1 MRSRAFTILT
11 LTTFVLAVLLAG
23 PVLAEKQAPA
33 ANLAADVAAPDERIQ
48 TVRQAPLGA
57 PEPVGPAAGWAVEF
71 PDTPNVILY
80 DQTDNAGTNSINS
93 QNFEVAFDAYDNQ
106 AADDFVATETWIVT
120 TVAVAGAYFNGT
132 GPAPSVNV
140 FFYDNAAGLPGTEV
154 YSALGVVPVDTAGS
168 FVITLPVAAVLPAGT
183 YWISVQ
189 ANLDFGVGG
198 QWGWTERIVQSN
210 SPSAW
215 RNPGGGFLSPCN
227 NWGARAGT
235 CLVGT
240 EPDLIFRLEGSSGQL
255 TLTKTVG
262 TVPATCA
269 GTDAITVPF
278 GTPVYYCFTVENT
291 SATTFNFHDL
301 VDDHLGTILSNAN
314 IVLAPAATHEVIVN
328 DTATVT
334 VTNTATWTAREQNP
348 VYSANDTVP
357 FSFIDISTTGTPLG
371 LTDDSEANVTMP
383 FSFTYFGVTSAD
395 VRIGNNGGILF
406 GVTTGDLG
414 FTNAALPIA
423 TPPLAILPFW
433 DDMDDETGNVFVE
446 TQGTAPNR
454 MFIVEWF
461 DRPHFSGPGVS
472 SGTFEVILF
481 EGSNEILFQYLDTNF
496 GNVTFDAGVSATA
509 GLNLDAT
516 TANQYSFN
524 TAVLTDNK
532 AILWTLGSVT
542 EASATDTATVTV
554 TAPDIVVTP
563 GSLSSTLPV
572 DDTETLPLD
581 IENIGG
587 SNLDWTIDE
596 AAQPLVPGAH
606 RAPQAVLYD
615 NGPIVTHPGGG
626 SGGADASALQDASLG
641 MTLYGFGH
649 QITANNRMADDFTV
663 PAGSPWTIDTITF
676 YAYQTGSTTTSTMN
690 DVRVQI
696 WDGPPG
702 TGSIVFGDLVTNR
715 LASSTFSNVYRAL
728 EGALTDTA
736 RPIMANVVTIGTT
749 LPPGTYWLDWFT
761 GGTLASGPW
770 APPVAILGQTTTG
783 DSMQFLGTSGTW
795 GPALDGTFPQGM
807 PFVIEGSASACATP
821 SDLPWVSV
829 NPAAG
834 TTAPAATTVVD
845 VTFDS
850 TGLLPGLY
858 EGLLCV
864 NSNDPD
870 TPLVEV
876 PVALTV
882 DSMPFLDG
890 FETNDASRWSV
901 SVGLP

>member
-1 MRSRAFTILT
+1 MRSRAFSILT

-23 PVLAEKQAPA
+23 PVLAEKQEPV
-33 ANLAADVAAPDERIQ
+33 ANLAADVAGPNERVQ

-57 PEPVGPAAGWAVEF
+57 PAPVGPAAGWAVEF

-93 QNFEVAFDAYDNQ
+93 QNFEVAYDAYDNQ
-106 AADDFVATETWIVT
+106 GADDFVATETWIVT

-183 YWISVQ
+183 YWLSVQ

-198 QWGWTERIVQSN
+198 QWGWTERTVLSN

-215 RNPGGGFLSPCN
+215 RNPNGGFASPCN
-227 NWGARAGT
+227 SWGARAGT

-240 EPDLIFRLEGSSGQL
+240 EPDFIFRLEGSSGL
-255 TLTKTVG
+255 ITLTKTVG

-301 VDDHLGTILSNAN
+301 VDDHLGTILNNAN
-314 IVLAPAATHEVIVN
+314 VVLAPAATYEVIVN
-328 DTATVT
+328 DTATAT
-334 VTNTATWTAREQNP
+334 VTNTATWTARDQNP
-348 VYSANDTVP
+348 GYAANDTAP
-357 FSFIDISTTGTPLG
+357 FSFIDISATGTALN
-371 LTDDSEANVTMP
+371 LTDDSAATVTMP

-395 VRIGNNGGILF
+395 MRVGNNGGILF
-406 GVTTGDLG
+406 GVTTGELG
-414 FTNAALPIA
+414 FTNAALPAA
-423 TPPLAILPFW
+423 TPALAILPFW
-433 DDMDDETGNVFVE
+433 DDMDDETGNVFFE
-446 TQGTAPNR
+446 TQGVAPNR
-454 MFIVEWF
+454 QFIVEWF
-461 DRPHFSGPGVS
+461 NRPHFPGPGTS
-472 SGTFEVILF
+472 SATFEVIFF

-496 GNVTFDAGVSATA
+496 GSATTDFGA
-509 GLNLDAT
+509 SATSGLNLDAT

-532 AILWTLGSVT
+532 AILWTLGSVI

-563 GSLSSTLPV
+563 ASLSSTLPV

-596 AAQPLVPGAH
+596 AATPLAPGAH

-615 NGPIVTHPGGG
+615 NGPLVTHPGGG
-626 SGGADASALQDASLG
+626 FGGADASALQDASLG

-649 QITANNRMADDFTV
+649 QISANNRMADDFTV

-676 YAYQTGSTTTSTMN
+676 YAYQTGSTTTSTFN

-696 WDGPPG
+696 WDGPPMVG
-702 TGSIVFGDLVTNR
+702 GSSIVFGDLVTNR
-715 LASSTFSNVYRAL
+715 LASSTFSNIYRAL
-728 EGALTDTA
+728 DATLTGHRAPDHGQRGDDRHDPAARHLLARLVQRRHARLRSVGSSSHDPRQHQRRVTA
-736 RPIMANVVTIGTT
+736 CSRSAAAA
-749 LPPGTYWLDWFT
+749 F
-761 GGTLASGPW
+761 A
-770 APPVAILGQTTTG
+770 
-783 DSMQFLGTSGTW
+783 
-795 GPALDGTFPQGM
+795 PALDGTFPQDM

-829 NPAAG
+829 NPTAG

-850 TGLLPGLY
+850 TGLLPVSTRVF
-858 EGLLCV
+858 CA
-864 NSNDPD
+864 STAT
-870 TPLVEV
+870 TPT
-876 PVALTV
+876 P
-882 DSMPFLDG
+882 
-890 FETNDASRWSV
+890 RWSRCRC
-901 SVGLP
+901 P